1 LGFANFPTYLI
12 KKEIEMAKT
21 KKMFNFIILSMTILF
36 SMPTFAE
43 ETDGSIA
50 ACLKAWGKHP
60 FGNNPTYKT
69 LATSV
74 KVFGIGD
81 DPTDSE
87 ITNSPS
93 LVLVNPG
100 VNVMGGSTVELLNPN
115 GWYCLRTNVNVM
127 GGLTIKVHCKAHLA
141 SATEGVTVLGTNSD
155 KKSVTVMGS
164 TNIELVGC
172 N

>member
-1 LGFANFPTYLI
+1 MI
-12 KKEIEMAKT
+12 KKEIEMANI
-21 KKMFNFIILSMTILF
+21 KKLINLIILGMTIL
-36 SMPTFAE
+36 SSLPAFATE
-43 ETDGSIA
+43 IDGSIA
-50 ACLKAWGKHP
+50 NCLKAWGTHP
-60 FGNNPTYKT
+60 FGDNPNYKT

-74 KVFGIGD
+74 KVFGIGE
-81 DPTDSE
+81 DPIDSE
-87 ITNSPS
+87 ITSSPS

-127 GGLTIKVHCKAHLA
+127 GGMTIKMHCKAHLA

-155 KKSVTVMGS
+155 KKSITVMGS
-164 TNIELVGC
+164 TKIEPVGC

>member
-1 LGFANFPTYLI
+1 
-12 KKEIEMAKT
+12 MAKS
-21 KKMFNFIILSMTILF
+21 KSKNLINFVILSMTLLF
-36 SMPTFAE
+36 SMPTFATE
-43 ETDGSIA
+43 VDDSIA
-50 ACLKAWGKHP
+50 NCLKAWGKHP
-60 FGNNPTYKT
+60 FGNNPNYKT

-87 ITNSPS
+87 VTNSPS

-100 VNVMGGSTVELLNPN
+100 VNVMGGSTIDLLNPN

-141 SATEGVTVLGTNSD
+141 STTEAVTVLGSNSGQ
-155 KKSVTVMGS
+155 KSITVMGS
-164 TNIELVGC
+164 TKIELVGC